1 MFIERLRGWG
11 AEELSGWFLYL
22 LLLLFLSMIIRIR
35 GRKIMVILLFIPVLV
50 PEIQCLRSWENQ
62 ASMFRNMCVV
72 LSQVCA
78 AGQQSGSS
86 SCLLFFFRKN
96 FARRRAVPVR
106 PSRRPRIRH
115 CASSCNCSSK
125 LPHNDWARSC
135 LICCGNILSI
145 SDSNLKITYSY
156 YCFLINLCKSKKVVG
171 CVGAYSDVS
180 KVQKVLFFRQHF
192 DKHDKISAWLKFQL
206 NRTSLRGPP
215 RPFCVTKWF
224 Y

>member
-156 YCFLINLCKSKKVVG
+156 YCFLINLCKSKKV
-171 CVGAYSDVS
+171 ARFLWS
-180 KVQKVLFFRQHF
+180 
-192 DKHDKISAWLKFQL
+192 LKSVTTYFL
-206 NRTSLRGPP
+206 VETLRLH
-215 RPFCVTKWF
+215 
-224 Y
+224 